1 MARPIKDTTR
11 EEMIEQIKATARMQ
25 MSAKGTAGLS
35 LRGIA
40 REIGVTAP
48 AIYNYFPTLDDLIT
62 ALITDAFQSIAEYMA
77 TASAEHDDG
86 TAVSRIFA
94 AAIAYREWAVV
105 NPIQFQL
112 IYGNPIPN
120 YVAPIEIT
128 GPMARLPFEGLMSDF
143 IQAYHEGELQLSRHQ
158 VDIPPTVRSNIAA
171 YLDHVGFDMPE
182 AVVYAIMSSWSH
194 IHGIVMLE
202 LFDHITPIIADT
214 KMFYRHELI
223 GFLKAL
229 GMDPPENP

>member
-11 EEMIEQIKATARMQ
+11 EDMIEQIKATARDQ
-25 MSAKGTAGLS
+25 MTEKGTAGLS

-62 ALITDAFQSIAEYMA
+62 TLITDAFRSIAAAM
-77 TASAEHDDG
+77 ASAADAGDDG
-86 TAVSRIFA
+86 TAASRIFA
-94 AAIAYREWAVV
+94 AGIAYREWAVT

-120 YVAPIEIT
+120 YSAPADIT
-128 GPMARLPFEGLMSDF
+128 GPLARLPFEGLMRDF
-143 IQAYHEGELQLSRHQ
+143 MRAYQSGELALPEQYIHLPDAVRA
-158 VDIPPTVRSNIAA
+158 DIQT
-171 YLDHVGFDMPE
+171 YLEGIGFKMPE
-182 AVVYAIMSSWSH
+182 PLVYAIMSSWSH

-202 LFDHITPIIADT
+202 LFDHITPILPHTGA
-214 KMFYRHELI
+214 FYRHEMA
-223 GFLKAL
+223 GFLRSL
-229 GMDPPENP
+229 SMLPPAE